1 MERTVCELFAGVGG
15 FRCGLNAIH
24 GPEDMRIG
32 GARSMGGGHP
42 TEGEHS
48 VEGGH
53 PTEGEHSVEVGHP
66 MEGERS
72 REEKW
77 STVWFNQW
85 EPAEKNTQYAH
96 DCYVYHFG
104 TCLDKAGQ
112 DTTNVDIEEVDKSL
126 IPDFNLLVG
135 GFPCQDY
142 SVASSLATSRGLE
155 GKKGIL
161 WWSIRKVLEV
171 KRPPFVL
178 LENVDRLLKSPASQR
193 GRDFGI
199 MLACFR
205 DAGYAVEW
213 RVINAADY
221 GLPQRR
227 RRIFIFACREDTA
240 YCARQERA
248 AGYGRRAAGEARKVD
263 VADGEAQKANVADRE
278 ARKVDVVAEEVRKV
292 DAADGE
298 TRKVDA
304 ADGEVRKAN
313 VADGEARK
321 AGAAALISAAGFFA
335 GTFPVGPVGAEQ
347 IKAQELPES
356 LGELSAS
363 FRFGFENAGVMRDG
377 MVYTAKT
384 MPSYQGPQMTLG
396 DIMEQGDVEENYFI
410 PEERLYYTSPEIT
423 RSDETRESLSKEQ
436 RKTWQYLKG
445 AKKLL
450 REAASGH
457 AYVFS
462 EGAIPMVDEYDK
474 PARTMLTSEGSFS
487 RTTHIV
493 KDKRT
498 GRIRLLTAGETERI
512 QGFPTDHTKY
522 CLTEGKVVEMPLN
535 KRRFMMGNAL
545 VVGLVER
552 MGEALEAIFKD
563 ED

>member
-15 FRCGLNAIH
+15 FRCGLNGIH
-24 GPEDMRIG
+24 TPEGMK
-32 GARSMGGGHP
+32 
-42 TEGEHS
+42 
-48 VEGGH
+48 
-53 PTEGEHSVEVGHP
+53 
-66 MEGERS
+66 MEGEQS
-72 REEKW
+72 MEEGQSMEEKW
-77 STVWFNQW
+77 QTVWFSQW
-85 EPAEKNTQYAH
+85 EPAEKKTQYAH

-104 TCLDKAGQ
+104 TCLDNAGQ
-112 DTTNVDIEEVDKSL
+112 DTTNVDIEEVDKSR

-142 SVASSLATSRGLE
+142 SVASSLATSKGLE

-161 WWSIRKVLEV
+161 WWSIREVLEV
-171 KRPPFVL
+171 KHPPFVL

-205 DAGYAVEW
+205 DEGYTVEW

-227 RRIFIFACREDTA
+227 RRTFLFACREDTA
-240 YCARQERA
+240 YCGRQERA
-248 AGYGRRAAGEARKVD
+248 VGFECMEGEQHPMEEGHSMEEEHSVADEEARRD
-263 VADGEAQKANVADRE
+263 S
-278 ARKVDVVAEEVRKV
+278 
-292 DAADGE
+292 
-298 TRKVDA
+298 
-304 ADGEVRKAN
+304 
-313 VADGEARK
+313 
-321 AGAAALISAAGFFA
+321 AAAVISREGFFA
-335 GTFPVGPVGAEQ
+335 RTFPVDSVEPGEV
-347 IKAQELPES
+347 KVRELPVS

-363 FRFGFENAGVMRDG
+363 FRFGFENAGMMKDG
-377 MVYTAKT
+377 IIYTIRTVPEYHGKRI
-384 MPSYQGPQMTLG
+384 TLG
-396 DIMEQGDVEENYFI
+396 DIMESGDVEETYFI

-423 RSDETRESLSKEQ
+423 RSDETGQSLSREQ
-436 RKTWQYLKG
+436 RNTWQYLKG

-450 REAASGH
+450 RKAANGH
-457 AYVFS
+457 TYVFS

-493 KDKRT
+493 KDKKT

-552 MGEALEAIFKD
+552 MGETLEKIFAE